1 MDAVARYPPQSIN
14 VSPATVL
21 FMCVFTSQ
29 AAVLVLAPI
38 LVSIAHDLHVST
50 AVAGQ
55 LRIFG
60 VPVAIV
66 VALALARYG
75 GRVRLRRLLLGS
87 SASIATGSVVS
98 ALAPSFIV
106 LALAQVPLWIG
117 VAGLVAAGIGAA
129 GAWSEPEMRSRV
141 VARALAG
148 APAAWV
154 IGMPTIGAV
163 ADVSWR
169 LAFVAVPLPAAAVTA
184 ALLIVSGEEGSH
196 EQRNTSLALLL
207 RQPRA
212 RSWALGELLAM
223 SAWAG
228 TLVFSGALF
237 IETYGTSTETTGLLL
252 ALIAIAYL
260 GGNAVGGRIRER
272 CSLRR
277 TLLYTNLGAA
287 LAIAAVWTLTPHVV
301 ATLLLFALASAVV
314 GARTVVGTSY
324 GFVVAGEQKLEVGAA
339 RALFTHIG
347 YLMGSLLG
355 GAGYLVGGRPVVG
368 FGFAALLLIAA
379 LPYASM
385 WSARC
390 PREQT
395 AFA

>member
-1 MDAVARYPPQSIN
+1 
-14 VSPATVL
+14 
-21 FMCVFTSQ
+21 
-29 AAVLVLAPI
+29 
-38 LVSIAHDLHVST
+38 
-50 AVAGQ
+50 
-55 LRIFG
+55 
-60 VPVAIV
+60 
-66 VALALARYG
+66 
-75 GRVRLRRLLLGS
+75 
-87 SASIATGSVVS
+87 
-98 ALAPSFIV
+98 
-106 LALAQVPLWIG
+106 
-117 VAGLVAAGIGAA
+117 
-129 GAWSEPEMRSRV
+129 
-141 VARALAG
+141 
-148 APAAWV
+148 
-154 IGMPTIGAV
+154 MPTIGAV

-169 LAFVAVPLPAAAVTA
+169 LAFVAVPLPAAVVTA
-184 ALLIVSGEEGSH
+184 VLLLVCGDERSH

-237 IETYGTSTETTGLLL
+237 IETYGTSTQTTGVLL

-277 TLLYTNLGAA
+277 MLLHTNVGAA

-347 YLMGSLLG
+347 YLVGSLLG
-355 GAGYLVGGRPVVG
+355 GAGYFVGGRPLVG
-368 FGFAALLLIAA
+368 LGFAALLLVAA

-390 PREQT
+390 SREQT